1 MKHET
6 DYWKKRQEQL
16 FLQGEKSIK
25 EYYKELKKA
34 FTIAQNEIKL
44 QLFEF
49 YSQYAEEN
57 GVSFVEAQK
66 RLSQTELKGLQ
77 EYIERVQQ
85 TMGTYDLTLSNM
97 SIKARV
103 TRLEAL
109 QMQIDAI
116 LQELY
121 ATSYEQKGK
130 EVLTNIYED
139 NYNQLWYH
147 SDKYLGIHQE
157 FAYINLRDV
166 EHVISYPFNGQNF
179 SQRLW
184 KQKDFLQMKLNE
196 CLTHSLILGTEPSK
210 LAKEFATHFER
221 REYEAYRL
229 LHTETSYVLEQ
240 STLAGYKES
249 GVEYY
254 KILATLDQKTSD
266 ICKKQDGKVYA
277 VSVAVVGVNYPPFH
291 IFCRTTTVPEY
302 EDVPAEGF
310 RMARGEDGKPMK
322 VPADMTYLE
331 WEKKYLKGNNL
342 KLPKLNGRIN
352 NKPRDDR
359 PILTKEEVIRQAK
372 RYAEILEKNDTMLQ
386 HHNRQPIRNYINQ
399 QLGYDALPK
408 VVSESEFKRLSEK
421 NKVLYRGVTDGDDMV
436 AEEMCKQFKYGEF
449 YCGKGVY
456 GNGTYVSPYKQ
467 VADEYTI
474 KKGNTN
480 KGMIMEMLLEE
491 GTRTISF
498 FDIMVE
504 FEKVRVPMK
513 GDKTTNMY
521 QKVISDVGTYAAIK
535 GYDAILLDGFHNH
548 EHVIILNRGK
558 VIVKE

>member
-49 YSQYAEEN
+49 YSQYAKEN

-157 FAYINLRDV
+157 FSHINPRDV
-166 EHVISYPFNGQNF
+166 EQVISYPFNGQNF

-210 LAKEFATHFER
+210 LAKDFATHFER

-277 VSVAVVGVNYPPFH
+277 VSEAVVGVNYPPFH

-331 WEKKYLKGNNL
+331 WEKKYLKSSNL
-342 KLPKLNGRIN
+342 AIHSVETDIDKAPQNVIIKTDKQIGKKIGKHTKEYGLDPSKVADREKLIQII
-352 NKPRDDR
+352 DD
-359 PILTKEEVIRQAK
+359 ILT
-372 RYAEILEKNDTMLQ
+372 
-386 HHNRQPIRNYINQ
+386 
-399 QLGYDALPK
+399 
-408 VVSESEFKRLSEK
+408 S
-421 NKVLYRGVTDGDDMV
+421 
-436 AEEMCKQFKYGEF
+436 
-449 YCGKGVY
+449 
-456 GNGTYVSPYKQ
+456 
-467 VADEYTI
+467 ADEI
-474 KKGNTN
+474 RVGNWQIERN
-480 KGMIMEMLLEE
+480 
-491 GTRTISF
+491 
-498 FDIMVE
+498 
-504 FEKVRVPMK
+504 
-513 GDKTTNMY
+513 
-521 QKVISDVGTYAAIK
+521 
-535 GYDAILLDGFHNH
+535 
-548 EHVIILNRGK
+548 
-558 VIVKE
+558 

>member
-49 YSQYAEEN
+49 YSQYAKEN

-157 FAYINLRDV
+157 FAHINPRDV
-166 EHVISYPFNGQNF
+166 EQVISYPFNGQNF

-196 CLTHSLILGTEPSK
+196 CLTHSLIVGTEPSK
-210 LAKEFATHFER
+210 LAKDFATHFER

-277 VSVAVVGVNYPPFH
+277 VSEAVVGVNYPPFH

-302 EDVPAEGF
+302 EDVQAEGF

-331 WEKKYLKGNNL
+331 WEKKYLKSSNL
-342 KLPKLNGRIN
+342 AIHSMETDIDKVPQNVIIKTDKQIGKKIGKHTKEYGLDPSKVADREKLIQII
-352 NKPRDDR
+352 DD
-359 PILTKEEVIRQAK
+359 ILTNVDEIRVGNWRSQ
-372 RYAEILEKNDTMLQ
+372 E
-386 HHNRQPIRNYINQ
+386 
-399 QLGYDALPK
+399 G
-408 VVSESEFKRLSEK
+408 ES
-421 NKVLYRGVTDGDDMV
+421 
-436 AEEMCKQFKYGEF
+436 QFY
-449 YCGKGVY
+449 
-456 GNGTYVSPYKQ
+456 
-467 VADEYTI
+467 
-474 KKGNTN
+474 
-480 KGMIMEMLLEE
+480 
-491 GTRTISF
+491 
-498 FDIMVE
+498 
-504 FEKVRVPMK
+504 
-513 GDKTTNMY
+513 
-521 QKVISDVGTYAAIK
+521 IK
-535 GYDAILLDGFHNH
+535 GEDVVVVNDDKFVTILKGGIENAR
-548 EHVIILNRGK
+548 IKNARK
-558 VIVKE
+558 R

>member
-34 FTIAQNEIKL
+34 FTIAQNEIKI

-49 YSQYAEEN
+49 YSQYAKEN

-66 RLSQTELKGLQ
+66 RLSQAELKGLQ

-157 FAYINLRDV
+157 FAHINPRDV
-166 EHVISYPFNGQNF
+166 EQVISYPFNGQNF

-196 CLTHSLILGTEPSK
+196 CLTHSLIVGTEPSK
-210 LAKEFATHFER
+210 LAKDFATHFER

-277 VSVAVVGVNYPPFH
+277 ISEAVVGVNYPPFH

-331 WEKKYLKGNNL
+331 WEKKYATVFISDEIKKEFQKYNTMLGN
-342 KLPKLNGRIN
+342 KLLGIEDFMKIRYNNKEWKAFKSYISAIKIGELSPLVDFKLYKDISHEMDNKLIGITTSNGIAILGKSNHAIARIIGSVEQRRNGVSVDDVLEALIN
-352 NKPRDDR
+352 N
-359 PILTKEEVIRQAK
+359 
-372 RYAEILEKNDTMLQ
+372 
-386 HHNRQPIRNYINQ
+386 
-399 QLGYDALPK
+399 
-408 VVSESEFKRLSEK
+408 ESE
-421 NKVLYRGVTDGDDMV
+421 VL
-436 AEEMCKQFKYGEF
+436 
-449 YCGKGVY
+449 
-456 GNGTYVSPYKQ
+456 P
-467 VADEYTI
+467 
-474 KKGNTN
+474 
-480 KGMIMEMLLEE
+480 
-491 GTRTISF
+491 
-498 FDIMVE
+498 
-504 FEKVRVPMK
+504 
-513 GDKTTNMY
+513 
-521 QKVISDVGTYAAIK
+521 
-535 GYDAILLDGFHNH
+535 
-548 EHVIILNRGK
+548 
-558 VIVKE
+558 VKELKNGKSQKFRSGVVEVSVNPDTGNIIQANPIHRKKVDS

>member
-49 YSQYAEEN
+49 YSQYAKEN

-147 SDKYLGIHQE
+147 SDRYLGIHQE
-157 FAYINLRDV
+157 FAHINPRDV
-166 EHVISYPFNGQNF
+166 EQVISYPFNGQNF

-210 LAKEFATHFER
+210 LAKDFATHFER

-277 VSVAVVGVNYPPFH
+277 VSEAVVGVNYPPFH

-331 WEKKYLKGNNL
+331 WEKKYLKCFSHKEMGARTALEWLERDSKAEDYYDSVRNRKDDIVKIAKNTGFSEDDIRKIKEHVFFSNHVLCKGIGRFDADYDMAVSWQRLINGSFEDRDLILLNHELLESTVEKCYNL
-342 KLPKLNGRIN
+342 TYKEAHEIAEKKYPWSRIT
-352 NKPRDDR
+352 D
-359 PILTKEEVIRQAK
+359 
-372 RYAEILEKNDTMLQ
+372 EILGGDRENANLDEL
-386 HHNRQPIRNYINQ
+386 IR
-399 QLGYDALPK
+399 
-408 VVSESEFKRLSEK
+408 
-421 NKVLYRGVTDGDDMV
+421 
-436 AEEMCKQFKYGEF
+436 
-449 YCGKGVY
+449 
-456 GNGTYVSPYKQ
+456 
-467 VADEYTI
+467 
-474 KKGNTN
+474 
-480 KGMIMEMLLEE
+480 
-491 GTRTISF
+491 
-498 FDIMVE
+498 
-504 FEKVRVPMK
+504 
-513 GDKTTNMY
+513 
-521 QKVISDVGTYAAIK
+521 
-535 GYDAILLDGFHNH
+535 
-548 EHVIILNRGK
+548 
-558 VIVKE
+558 KERE